1 MFMAAQQCTVI
12 YVGKRCKLLQSS
24 NCGREKIYILYGGK
38 IQWQKNGSILLKKVI

>member
-24 NCGREKIYILYGGK
+24 NCGREKIYIIYIYMEVKSNGKKMGLYF
-38 IQWQKNGSILLKKVI
+38 

>member
-24 NCGREKIYILYGGK
+24 NCGREKNIYLYGGK